1 MARRSSGP
9 LLVAF
14 FLLVAVRAH
23 AASTLTPDSLRADR
37 DTVYRVPGVTV
48 REHRPA
54 LTRDLTLRPG
64 FAASYRMDA
73 LPSPTAT
80 AADVLSQA
88 VGVHVRQF
96 GGLDAYSG
104 RSVRGSDAT
113 QVAVYLDGVPLNQ
126 AQYGVVS
133 ASDLPAASLESIEV
147 YRGTPPLAFGNP
159 APRPINLITPPAP
172 RGPPPTR

>member
-88 VGVHVRQF
+88 VGVHVGQF
-96 GGLDAYSG
+96 GGLNAYSG
-104 RSVRGSDAT
+104 LSVRGSDAT
-113 QVAVYLDGVPLNQ
+113 QGAVYLDGVPPNQ
-126 AQYGVVS
+126 GANSVGS
-133 ASDLPAASLESIEV
+133 ASDRPAASLPTVQSD
-147 YRGTPPLAFGNP
+147 GGDAP
-159 APRPINLITPPAP
+159 A
-172 RGPPPTR
+172 